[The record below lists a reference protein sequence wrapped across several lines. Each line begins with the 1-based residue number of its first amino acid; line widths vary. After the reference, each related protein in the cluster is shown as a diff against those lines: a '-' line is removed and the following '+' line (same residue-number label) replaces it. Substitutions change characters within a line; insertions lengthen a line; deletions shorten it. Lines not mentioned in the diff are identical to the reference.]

1 MRMDDRVEKALASL
15 QTERSPIGTHESGHG
30 SGHTVDNV
38 PGHTM
43 VDAPRHVID
52 NVPGCT
58 MPGG

>member
-1 MRMDDRVEKALASL
+1 M
-15 QTERSPIGTHESGHG
+15 G
-30 SGHTVDNV
+30 SEHMMDNV
-38 PGHTM
+38 PGHTEKW